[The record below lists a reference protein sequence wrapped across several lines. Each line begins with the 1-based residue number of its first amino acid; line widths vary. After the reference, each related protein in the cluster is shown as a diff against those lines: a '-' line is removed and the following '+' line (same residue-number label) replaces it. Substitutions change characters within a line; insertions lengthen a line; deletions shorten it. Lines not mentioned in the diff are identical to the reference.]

1 GLPALMNLGTLGE
14 VRQVAAAVVRDQHH
28 VLDPGG
34 ADVRVIEAGL
44 YGDHVPRL
52 EAGPGLADPGHLMGV
67 DPDPVAR
74 AVEEPLHAS
83 VEEAGLV
90 PCLFAAAQHVAV
102 DRLPVRRTP
111 DRGPRFPPP

>member
-14 VRQVAAAVVRDQHH
+14 VRQVAASVVRATAH
-28 VLDPGG
+28 VLDPCG
-34 ADVRVIEAGL
+34 ADVRVIEAAL

-52 EAGPGLADPGHLMGV
+52 EAGPGLADPGHLMDV

-83 VEEAGLV
+83 VDQAGLV
-90 PCLFAAAQHVAV
+90 PGLLEAPQHFAV
-102 DRLPVRRTP
+102 
-111 DRGPRFPPP
+111 

>member
-52 EAGPGLADPGHLMGV
+52 EAGPGLADPGHLMDV

-83 VEEAGLV
+83 VAQVCLV
-90 PCLFAAAQHVAV
+90 PALH
-102 DRLPVRRTP
+102 RTSQALASS
-111 DRGPRFPPP
+111 